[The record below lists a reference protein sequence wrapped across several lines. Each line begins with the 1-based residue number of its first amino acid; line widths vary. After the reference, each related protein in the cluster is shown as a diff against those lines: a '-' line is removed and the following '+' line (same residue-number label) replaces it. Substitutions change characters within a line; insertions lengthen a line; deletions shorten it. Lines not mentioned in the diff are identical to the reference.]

1 MMFIV
6 CIWCFTMVFC
16 VHVGAFGD
24 LQSLKFPAL
33 YLGPLGPGPSPR
45 GHGPRSQPA
54 APSKRLCRWD
64 PAPGHRQGE
73 PLVPS
78 QDAELFFDFA
88 ITFAPFHLVN
98 LVRPRCIMCN
108 IYNYIW
114 YIYIWYMCVYIIWV
128 IINWYSKVK
137 WCKQM
142 YSAAM
147 KHFRQWVVKNLTH
160 WPMANDV
167 SLRTLR
173 DAFRGPPFI
182 YYLLHLWDESG
193 ALYGCSS
200 KCKVP
205 IHTPGPHAIHTPW
218 SIPMIHTPLEDMI
231 HTYDPYPW
239 SIPQ

>member
-1 MMFIV
+1 MGLDQSAGALLNVCFRYGMDMAWAKIGKFLSWLATIPHTHLRILKLMKMKTWQRPILRYANDQARRWRIIVPWFMMFIV

-24 LQSLKFPAL
+24 LQILKFPAL

-73 PLVPS
+73 PLVTS

-108 IYNYIW
+108 IYNYIYDI
-114 YIYIWYMCVYIIWV
+114 YIYDICV
-128 IINWYSKVK
+128 
-137 WCKQM
+137 
-142 YSAAM
+142 
-147 KHFRQWVVKNLTH
+147 FT
-160 WPMANDV
+160 
-167 SLRTLR
+167 
-173 DAFRGPPFI
+173 
-182 YYLLHLWDESG
+182 
-193 ALYGCSS
+193 LYG
-200 KCKVP
+200 
-205 IHTPGPHAIHTPW
+205 
-218 SIPMIHTPLEDMI
+218 LL
-231 HTYDPYPW
+231 
-239 SIPQ
+239 